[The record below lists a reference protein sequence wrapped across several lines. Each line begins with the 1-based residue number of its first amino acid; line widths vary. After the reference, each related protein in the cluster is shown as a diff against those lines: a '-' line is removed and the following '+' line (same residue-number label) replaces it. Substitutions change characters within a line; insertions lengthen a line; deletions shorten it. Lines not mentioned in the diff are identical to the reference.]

1 MALLLQVVGVEA
13 VAALMVPYMD
23 RRRCLY
29 AHLLEARG
37 RFGFAVLLLHAWLVA
52 VAVDCHRYCPLPLV
66 LVALLRLVVL
76 VVLVALLRLAAL
88 AVLAVLLQ
96 LVRLAVLVVLL
107 ELLVALSQLV
117 ALVVLLQMELLVSL
131 VAMAVSQ
138 EAEQWATLVA
148 DEAADQM
155 KALLASLQ
163 LLPQMDQ
170 RQMCPLVL
178 QADHHQVLRHRRQS
192 QGP

>member
-1 MALLLQVVGVEA
+1 M
-13 VAALMVPYMD
+13 
-23 RRRCLY
+23 
-29 AHLLEARG
+29 EARG

-52 VAVDCHRYCPLPLV
+52 VAVDCHRYCPLPL
-66 LVALLRLVVL
+66 
-76 VVLVALLRLAAL
+76 VLVALLRLAAL

-131 VAMAVSQ
+131 VATAVSQ
-138 EAEQWATLVA
+138 EAEQLATLVA

-170 RQMCPLVL
+170 RQTCPLVL
-178 QADHHQVLRHRRQS
+178 QADHHQALLRRRRQS
-192 QGP
+192 QSP